1 MKKVLLVDDKEEVRL
16 LVQTTLEG
24 SDYEFYGATN
34 GKEAV
39 EKAVSI
45 KPDLILLDIMMP
57 EMDGLEACRHIKS
70 SPETKS
76 IPIIMLTA
84 KGQEADIKKGKEC
97 GADDYFVKPFSPLEL
112 LKKIDE
118 ILE

>member
-24 SDYEFYGATN
+24 SDYEFFSATN

-39 EKAVSI
+39 EKALSI
-45 KPDLILLDIMMP
+45 KPDLILLDVMMP
-57 EMDGLEACRHIKS
+57 EMDGLDACRQIKS
-70 SPETKS
+70 NPETKS
-76 IPIIMLTA
+76 VHVIMLTA

-97 GADDYFVKPFSPLEL
+97 GADDYFIKPFSPLAL
-112 LKKIDE
+112 LKKVDE
-118 ILE
+118 FLK